1 LINYALSKSGPLT
14 ISPLETNAF
23 IKSDPSV
30 TQPDLQLFFV
40 PFHMGNE
47 DDLAKGTEF
56 YRPDTYP
63 KTNGFT
69 SLSVL
74 LQPES
79 RGFVALRSNDPTAAP
94 IIQPNYMS
102 ADNDRALLLKG
113 VKIVKDILLAE
124 AFNGL
129 RNSISFPKKSD
140 SDEAILAHIRSTVEC
155 VYHPVGT
162 CKMGQDELSVVDEN
176 LRVRGIEGLRVIDA
190 SVMPRIVSGNTNA
203 ACIMIGEKGADLVKL
218 G

>member
-1 LINYALSKSGPLT
+1 
-14 ISPLETNAF
+14 
-23 IKSDPSV
+23 
-30 TQPDLQLFFV
+30 LQLFFV

-47 DDLAKGTEF
+47 DDLANGSEF
-56 YRPDTYP
+56 YRPETYP

-79 RGFVALRSNDPTAAP
+79 RGFVGLRSNDPTAAP
-94 IIQPNYMS
+94 IIQPNYL
-102 ADNDRALLLKG
+102 AAENDRTLLVKG
-113 VKIVKDILLAE
+113 FKIVRDIIFAN
-124 AFNGL
+124 AFNNYRTKL
-129 RNSISFPKKSD
+129 NFPQKSD
-140 SDEAILAHIRSTVEC
+140 SDEAILAHIRRTVEC

-162 CKMGQDELSVVDEN
+162 CKMGQDDLSVVDEN
-176 LRVRGIEGLRVIDA
+176 LRVHGIEGLRVIDA